1 MTALPELAGG
11 AHRYRAP
18 DYDTLVDSPIIVG
31 NPAVYEFSVDS
42 KRHYLVNVGEAGIFD
57 GARAAKDLEA
67 IVRAHLRMWGS
78 LPRPLCLH
86 EHAHVGSRTDSRR
99 RARAQE
105 LDAAHGGAMGD
116 AHTSQLSGVAGAC
129 ES

>member
-57 GARAAKDLEA
+57 GARAARISRPSSA
-67 IVRAHLRMWGS
+67 PTSGCGARCRA
-78 LPRPLCLH
+78 
-86 EHAHVGSRTDSRR
+86 T
-99 RARAQE
+99 
-105 LDAAHGGAMGD
+105 AM
-116 AHTSQLSGVAGAC
+116 SS
-129 ES
+129 